1 MKTKFLLALALPLAF
16 AACSN
21 DEDLSIDNQARG
33 EKLASKAVLT
43 IDRGWDAETRLT
55 ENGWNSGDKVGLA
68 WINNTSGVITGAQGD
83 VLTDNNSTDA
93 NIYANHL
100 FTYNDGVFSS
110 EGDIY
115 NGAYFAYYPFAR
127 QNATNGASTKTI
139 TLNGTQT
146 VADSKTAFF
155 NGAFSISTRDMITFD
170 DVIDGTVEKQ
180 FALQQVANALVI
192 NTELGNKQTYTEE
205 QIKGMKITGVTLF
218 ADKAG
223 SKKPFYNTFTLAPQ
237 KLPRAVYNATT
248 GAFENA
254 KSLKAIV
261 DNQALTVAAKEGLG
275 YGNATAVE
283 SLSVNVADA
292 CNATLASANKG
303 FVLFTLPTAAA
314 NVAIGDVKLVIRTVA
329 GEVTIAYTDGAVT
342 GSPAA
347 VNNAAIE
354 KLVALL
360 SANGWKNESNKV
372 FKLNRVE
379 NQRIGLNFQIDMKD
393 FKSIE
398 GDIKTAAEWNAAV
411 KYFDT
416 FRPND
421 TPTFNITGNV
431 EFTKDELMTLPKKGL
446 ADVTTGAGSNTITFK
461 SGDNTIGKKIAQC
474 SVKMTIEKGA
484 SLTVAVAADKKPLL
498 TLAASNEITVDKG
511 AVLNVNGEI
520 AGPATGTGATIK
532 NSGTVNVGES
542 GIISNKKEDAQNLIK
557 VENQTGAGLNPTIVV
572 GYNSY
577 VHHNNTGVIKGIID
591 GKDDLGKN
599 YYAYLVSRMTKS
611 HANIGTADA
620 PVQCNTIE
628 LKDLTVKEGDTSN
641 TTAEGLPWADSGA
654 TIADDSFT
662 GINVILNNSSL
673 TSAYTTANK
682 MVYATLTSVGTSS
695 ITGLFGNGS
704 ISVLSGTLTM
714 NGVYTKKNNTPA
726 EGGVTADGLY
736 VEEGAKLVVDKM
748 PISEPSLV
756 NKGTVEVK
764 ETRAGRTTTMNVTDL
779 TNSGAINVGAAAM
792 IAYTGK
798 YENRPGSTVSGAVMS
813 GDDAEKIIKTMETA
827 IKALNQSSYANI
839 EIELAKTG
847 ELETAEIKAAKDAL
861 GAWYKA
867 CGTTAPTSYNA
878 ATLEAIAK
886 ATGADFGVNP

>member
-68 WINNTSGVITGAQGD
+68 WINNTNSVITGAQGD
-83 VLTDNNSTDA
+83 VLTDANTSDA

-170 DVIDGTVEKQ
+170 DVNDGTVEKQ

-261 DNQALTVAAKEGLG
+261 DNQALTAAAKAGLG
-275 YGNATAVE
+275 YDAAIPVE
-283 SLSVNVADA
+283 SLSVKVADA

-446 ADVTTGAGSNTITFK
+446 ADVTTGAGANTITFK

-520 AGPATGTGATIK
+520 AGPATGTKATIK

-577 VHHNNTGVIKGIID
+577 VHHNNAGVIKGIID

-611 HANIGTADA
+611 HTNIGTADA

-673 TSAYTTANK
+673 TSAYTTTDK

-695 ITGLFGNGS
+695 MTGLFGDGS
-704 ISVLSGTLTM
+704 IRVLSGTLTM

-726 EGGVTADGLY
+726 EGGVTAGSLY

-748 PISEPSLV
+748 DISKPTLE
-756 NKGTVEVK
+756 NKGTIELK
-764 ETRAGRTTTMNVTDL
+764 ETRANEVTEMTVNDF
-779 TNSGAINVGAAAM
+779 TNEGTITIG
-792 IAYTGK
+792 T
-798 YENRPGSTVSGAVMS
+798 R
-813 GDDAEKIIKTMETA
+813 TA
-827 IKALNQSSYANI
+827 IVYEGAYVNTGNISGQLISGTNLAQLINNVKDKIGALKTAQSLSTYDAVAA
-839 EIELAKTG
+839 ELAKGDTDISEEG
-847 ELETAEIKAAKDAL
+847 KAAKKAL
-861 GAWYKA
+861 DAWY
-867 CGTTAPTSYNA
+867 TAYNA
-878 ATLEAIAK
+878 TGVYTAAALKAIET
-886 ATGADFGVNP
+886 ATGVLFGLTE